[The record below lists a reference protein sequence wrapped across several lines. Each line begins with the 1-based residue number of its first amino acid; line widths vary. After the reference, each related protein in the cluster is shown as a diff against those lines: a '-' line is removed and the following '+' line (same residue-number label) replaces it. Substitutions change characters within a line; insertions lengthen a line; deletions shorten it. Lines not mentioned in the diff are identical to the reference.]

1 MTLANS
7 KDTPKRAEASFKKEE
22 RAREGAQA
30 MLEYEAEG
38 RAVREKT
45 ARLRALRLAAEAG
58 KKDARVKAA
67 VKQAKDSVKKVAD
80 KVTGDAKLKAK
91 GKAARTVG
99 KELEPL

>member
-80 KVTGDAKLKAK
+80 KVTGGAKLKAK